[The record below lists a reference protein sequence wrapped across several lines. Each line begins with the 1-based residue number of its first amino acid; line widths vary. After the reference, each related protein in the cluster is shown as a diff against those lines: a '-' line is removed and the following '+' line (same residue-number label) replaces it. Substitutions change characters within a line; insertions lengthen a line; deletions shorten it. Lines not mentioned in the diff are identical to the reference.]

1 MDSHQKIAE
10 AIQQDLAVIG
20 IDMKI
25 SSEDWNVFLE
35 DRKQGKYDVARE
47 GWLLDYDDPINML
60 EIFTTDSGN
69 NDPQFGK
76 DVKSWAPQNW
86 DKYDELIKQI
96 RVETDSDKR
105 IDLMHQAEDMLM
117 DTWAVVPLYE
127 YNDMYMEKSN
137 VSGDYANLFGMKYFL
152 YTTKK

>member
-60 EIFTTDSGN
+60 EIFHIR
-69 NDPQFGK
+69 FR
-76 DVKSWAPQNW
+76 
-86 DKYDELIKQI
+86 KQ
-96 RVETDSDKR
+96 
-105 IDLMHQAEDMLM
+105 
-117 DTWAVVPLYE
+117 
-127 YNDMYMEKSN
+127 
-137 VSGDYANLFGMKYFL
+137 
-152 YTTKK
+152 

>member
-1 MDSHQKIAE
+1 
-10 AIQQDLAVIG
+10 
-20 IDMKI
+20 MKI

-117 DTWAVVPLYE
+117 DTWAVVPLPVHNKE
-127 YNDMYMEKSN
+127 II
-137 VSGDYANLFGMKYFL
+137 VVV
-152 YTTKK
+152 

>member
-47 GWLLDYDDPINML
+47 G
-60 EIFTTDSGN
+60 
-69 NDPQFGK
+69 
-76 DVKSWAPQNW
+76 
-86 DKYDELIKQI
+86 
-96 RVETDSDKR
+96 
-105 IDLMHQAEDMLM
+105 
-117 DTWAVVPLYE
+117 
-127 YNDMYMEKSN
+127 
-137 VSGDYANLFGMKYFL
+137 
-152 YTTKK
+152 